1 MQKSEKEQKKKLK
14 ARRSWKK
21 MKRQKLDLEK
31 TIETFKKSL
40 CEEKIASVQQNGR
53 DHVTKAESFTK
64 MLKEKEV
71 LCHGLSA

>member
-1 MQKSEKEQKKKLK
+1 
-14 ARRSWKK
+14 

-31 TIETFKKSL
+31 AIETFKKSL
-40 CEEKIASVQQNGR
+40 CEEKIASAQQNGR

>member
-1 MQKSEKEQKKKLK
+1 
-14 ARRSWKK
+14 

-40 CEEKIASVQQNGR
+40 CEEKIASAQQNGR

-64 MLKEKEV
+64 MLKEEV